1 MAKNSY
7 KIFEEKKKQV
17 EDNALL
23 DIKTYS
29 RAT

>member
-1 MAKNSY
+1 MAENSY
-7 KIFEEKKKQV
+7 KIFEEKKKLV
-17 EDNALL
+17 EKNALL